1 MNSHITKNLA
11 DVSDTFICK
20 ECGIHIADYSRIEY
34 DEDENDTTRY
44 EYEFKYCPECGRKIE
59 F

>member
-34 DEDENDTTRY
+34 DEDENDTT
-44 EYEFKYCPECGRKIE
+44 
-59 F
+59 